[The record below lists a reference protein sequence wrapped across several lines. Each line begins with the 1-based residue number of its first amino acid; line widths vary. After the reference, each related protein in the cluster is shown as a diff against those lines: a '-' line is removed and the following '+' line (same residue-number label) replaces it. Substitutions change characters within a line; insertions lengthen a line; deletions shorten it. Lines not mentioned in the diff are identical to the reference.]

1 MLKRA
6 AISCVL
12 LVVLG
17 RAVSAQA
24 PADRA
29 RLDSLRAMLAGI
41 ADSTVL
47 LAREQAGIARAKQ
60 DRDNALIHLELGY
73 LAYRIGEV
81 TANRKHFDD
90 AAGEF
95 EWAGELQPNW
105 PHAWYGLGLAEL
117 AIGEQGGVVIE
128 NLKAALG
135 MDALSKAARAFAR
148 AAAADP
154 AFAVAVVE
162 LAETARRQRIHQRLA
177 VVQNAL
183 RAAVATEAGT
193 LPAVQLARGRVERDL
208 GEGDSALVAFR
219 AYVAVGGD
227 SALGLLEQAR
237 TLFFLR
243 RIAAGSAAYFAGTA
257 RVRDSIARAEYR
269 DDLAWIATPEEL
281 AQFDALAV
289 SDLSPWLA
297 RFWAGRDA
305 ASGRASG
312 ERLGEHY
319 RRLFYAWHQF
329 RLTSPRRQY
338 TLEPYRS
345 DQGLLDDRG
354 VIYIRQGEPD
364 ERARY
369 LSPDVEPNES
379 WLYRRPDGNLI
390 FHFVARGDVQDF
402 KLIESL
408 ADVYGFGAGVSWQ
421 ARDGLPP
428 GAAALFE
435 SRGNL
440 DPRYRRLATSATAL
454 QTELTN
460 ERRRGRRAIQLGTT
474 TDGFPLRF
482 DQPLHSRTQ
491 VYVVGGSEETA
502 QLLFVFAVP
511 GAQLAPRTLG
521 DKTVYPL
528 ELRLVQRAGDAP
540 PSFLDTTRLFLTAQ
554 PVSGDQYLTGYLE
567 VPIEPGLRTL
577 RAVVMDPDGSAGDIG
592 TVDSVLVPDFSAE
605 GLVVSDLVLG
615 DLTSGLRWVAAG
627 DTVHLSPLGSY
638 VQGSSLELY
647 YELHGLP
654 VGTPYRARIEVRG
667 RRGTSIFARIG
678 RLFGGGR
685 PPVAFSFD
693 GRTTAR
699 PTRAHQTVNL
709 APLGPGEYTLTLTV
723 EDPSRDVRHRRDVRF
738 RVVAR

>member
-1 MLKRA
+1 MLKRV
-6 AISCVL
+6 AIAVVL

-17 RAVSAQA
+17 RAASAQA
-24 PADRA
+24 PAERGW
-29 RLDSLRAMLAGI
+29 LDSLRAVFAGI
-41 ADSTVL
+41 SDSTVL
-47 LAREQAGIARAKQ
+47 LAREQAGIERAKQ

-73 LAYRIGEV
+73 LAFRLGEV
-81 TANRKHFDD
+81 TGGRKHFDD

-95 EWAGELQPNW
+95 EWAGELQPTW

-117 AIGEQGGVVIE
+117 AIGEQGGAVIE
-128 NLKAALG
+128 NIKAAFG

-148 AAAADP
+148 AATADP
-154 AFAVAVVE
+154 AFAVAVVD

-177 VVQNAL
+177 VVQSAL
-183 RAAVATEAGT
+183 RAAVATEAGAVA
-193 LPAVQLARGRVERDL
+193 AVQLARGRVERDL
-208 GEGDSALVAFR
+208 GEGDSALVGFR

-237 TLFFLR
+237 TQFFLR
-243 RIAAGSAAYFAGTA
+243 RIGAGREAYYAGAA
-257 RVRDSIARAEYR
+257 RVRDSVAQSGYR
-269 DDLAWIATPEEL
+269 EDLSWIATPEEL
-281 AQFDALAV
+281 AQFDALAAG
-289 SDLSPWLA
+289 DLPTWLA

-312 ERLGEHY
+312 ERIGEHY
-319 RRLFYAWHQF
+319 RRLFYAWRQF

-345 DQGLLDDRG
+345 DQTLLDDRG
-354 VIYIRQGEPD
+354 VIYIRHGEPD

-369 LSPDVEPNES
+369 ISVDVEPNES
-379 WLYRRPDGNLI
+379 WLYRRAGGNLI
-390 FHFVARGDVQDF
+390 FHFVAQGDVQDF

-408 ADVYGFGAGVSWQ
+408 ADVYGFGAAVSWQ
-421 ARDGLPP
+421 ARRGLPP
-428 GAAALFE
+428 GATALFE
-435 SRGNL
+435 SRGAL
-440 DPRYRRLATSATAL
+440 DPSYRRLATSATAL
-454 QTELTN
+454 QTDLAN
-460 ERRRGRRAIQLGTT
+460 ERRRGRRAIRVGTT
-474 TDGFPLRF
+474 TDDFPLRF
-482 DQPLHSRTQ
+482 DQPLRSRTQ
-491 VYVVGGSEETA
+491 VYVVGGPEATA

-540 PSFLDTTRLFLTAQ
+540 PVFLDTTRLFLTAQ
-554 PVSGDQYLTGYLE
+554 PVGGDQYLTGYLE

-577 RAVVMDPDGSAGDIG
+577 RAVLMDPDGSAGDLG
-592 TVDSVLVPDFSAE
+592 EVDSVLVPDFAAD
-605 GLVVSDLVLG
+605 GLVISDLVLG
-615 DLTSGLRWVAAG
+615 DLGGGLRWVTAD

-667 RRGTSIFARIG
+667 RPRTSIFARIG

-693 GRTTAR
+693 GLTIAR
-699 PTRAHQTVNL
+699 PMRAHQTVNL
-709 APLGPGEYTLTLTV
+709 APLGPGDYTLSLTV